1 MFKPCLTTE
10 QAVEIKKVGDSFCY
24 LTLWETARVTQKR
37 KVASDFEVKMQIY
50 VFVAIMM
57 VKQYTGQM
65 TAFSSSPP
73 FCSMSQKTP
82 NTPKISEIFYQV
94 KN

>member
-10 QAVEIKKVGDSFCY
+10 QAVEIKVGDSFCY

-37 KVASDFEVKMQIY
+37 KAASDFEAKMQIY

-57 VKQYTGQM
+57 VK
-65 TAFSSSPP
+65 
-73 FCSMSQKTP
+73 
-82 NTPKISEIFYQV
+82 
-94 KN
+94 